1 MFPTSSFLQIP
12 SHDGHPCLWLY
23 PSHYRADSGL
33 TPVRNGAV
41 AISFNDTRYSINRN
55 TVLDDIVCIWL
66 NATAPIKTLKT
77 CIYTGYQRFNRL
89 FELFFPVRCKS
100 CFTLLFLANSYH
112 FDAFLSL
119 VYMVSKLVYP
129 NCTQWQLLSIK
140 SYLISHEIFA

>member
-12 SHDGHPCLWLY
+12 SHDGHPCFWLY

-89 FELFFPVRCKS
+89 FELFFQFVASPVLH
-100 CFTLLFLANSYH
+100 CFFLQIRIILMRFYLSFICFQSWCTH
-112 FDAFLSL
+112 FVPKKKF
-119 VYMVSKLVYP
+119 YQKLRRVA
-129 NCTQWQLLSIK
+129 T
-140 SYLISHEIFA
+140 F